1 MNINGTTMKNKILT
15 ELYETAFV
23 NNYVRKL
30 IHRRSNINED
40 DAIQHCWLQIL
51 EIPDGKLIQQYER
64 NGIKGIIQFVSGVIY
79 RQCISTNSS
88 LYYTQVKY
96 STDSV
101 IKKRSSAQRWN
112 EETGWNQI

>member
-1 MNINGTTMKNKILT
+1 MEKIEMKNKILT

-51 EIPDGKLIQQYER
+51 EIPDGKLIHQYER
-64 NGIKGIIQFVSGVIY
+64 NGIKGVIQFVSGVIY

-101 IKKRSSAQRWN
+101 IKKRQTHQKWS